1 MISPRWY
8 LFLRWYLWVAPNLLL
23 VPCLFG
29 LLRRRIYRPFPL
41 FVAFV
46 AAQLALF
53 VTALFIVLTIANSP
67 SYMLMYRRVV
77 IADVGTSG
85 LLGLGVMY
93 ELADKL
99 IATRTS
105 LKPVMQHLMRW
116 TVAFL
121 ILIAALS
128 TALIPQSGIEQIMK
142 VFQVL
147 DFSSNL
153 VKLGLLLVLVGFSR
167 VLRVS
172 WRSLPAGIA
181 LGFAVSAAAEM
192 AAAPLFSALG
202 LSYYQ
207 RLDLIR
213 TVGFH
218 ICVLIWLIYIFL
230 PGKPPTFTGHRPDR
244 TDVEAWDHELQK
256 MVR

>member
-1 MISPRWY
+1 M
-8 LFLRWYLWVAPNLLL
+8 LFVRWYLWLAPNVLLL
-23 VPCLFG
+23 PCLYG
-29 LLRRRIYRPFPL
+29 LLRRGNHQTFPL
-41 FVAFV
+41 FVAYI
-46 AAQLALF
+46 AAQLAVF
-53 VTALFIVLTIANSP
+53 AAALPVALALVGSP
-67 SYMLMYRRVV
+67 SYMLVSRRVL
-77 IADVGTSG
+77 IADVGVSG

-99 IATRTS
+99 IATRAS

-121 ILIAALS
+121 ILIAAFS

-192 AAAPLFSALG
+192 AAAPLFSELG
-202 LSYYQ
+202 RSYYQ

-213 TVGFH
+213 MVAFH
-218 ICVLIWLIYIFL
+218 ACVLIWLVYIFL
-230 PGKPPTFTGHRPDR
+230 PGNPPSFSGHRPDR
-244 TDVEAWDHELQK
+244 TDLEAWDQELQK